1 MQLKDVLGMVSDAAS
16 LFGKGGNTVNAVQA
30 CAKAFSEFGKYPKTV
45 DGLKQALHDAN
56 ISQEDAQKAFS
67 MLSGNPKMKQ
77 LIENKFPGS
86 LRVLEDHIMGNKAK
100 ISAMVNGM
108 PAPSTPPQNTA
119 IRDLLN
125 RAKG

>member
-1 MQLKDVLGMVSDAAS
+1 MQLKDILSMVSDAAS
-16 LFGKGGNTVNAVQA
+16 LFGKSGNTVSTIQA
-30 CAKAFSEFGKYPKTV
+30 CAKAFSELEKYPKTI

-56 ISQEDAQKAFS
+56 ISQEDAQRAFT
-67 MLSGNPKMKQ
+67 MLANNPRAKQ

-86 LRVLEDHIMGNKAK
+86 LRVLEDHIMGSKAR

-108 PAPSTPPQNTA
+108 PTSPAPSQNTA
-119 IRDLLN
+119 LRDLLN